1 MLGGIAITWQLEEEG
16 VTFLKLQGENKAGE
30 ARRGMGAE
38 GIFMGEER
46 GWRGRDR

>member
-38 GIFMGEER
+38 GEV
-46 GWRGRDR
+46 GRQGNIYG